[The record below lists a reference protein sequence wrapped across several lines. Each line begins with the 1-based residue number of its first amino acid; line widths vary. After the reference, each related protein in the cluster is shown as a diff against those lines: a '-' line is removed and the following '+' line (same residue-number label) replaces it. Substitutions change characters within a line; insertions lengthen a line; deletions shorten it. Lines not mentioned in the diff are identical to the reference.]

1 MLYLTNPG
9 CDVRDKVHWM
19 AEEGIRR
26 IDHSKCMYKDMISFG
41 GIFRRNTV
49 SVLIH
54 ESETLPGTSQ
64 YNNPALQLVLEL

>member
-9 CDVRDKVHWM
+9 CDVRDKVHCNWI
-19 AEEGIRR
+19 ADEGIRR
-26 IDHSKCMYKDMISFG
+26 IDHSNFMYKDMVSFG

-54 ESETLPGTSQ
+54 ESETLPGRHSIIT
-64 YNNPALQLVLEL
+64 QLSS